1 MANWIFAACDV
12 GQGDALVVRTAEHS
26 AMLID
31 TGLDGRDVDRCLHL
45 LDVST
50 LDVIVLTHFHADH
63 VGGLSQAISGRQI
76 GSVFASPTREP
87 VGEAQLVERELAD
100 RGIQLQEVHAGDA
113 HEVGSVSWRV
123 LWPSHFIGVG
133 SVPNNASAVL
143 LVVVDGTR
151 ILLPGDIEPEA
162 QSALMAEQSPV
173 HADIAKLPHHG
184 SRFQDP
190 GFAGWAGANLAVVS
204 VGRDNDYGHPAP
216 SAIQQWEQAGAKVWR
231 TDIQGSIAVGRQADG
246 SLGVVAFKA

>member
-1 MANWIFAACDV
+1 M
-12 GQGDALVVRTAEHS
+12 
-26 AMLID
+26 
-31 TGLDGRDVDRCLHL
+31 
-45 LDVST
+45 
-50 LDVIVLTHFHADH
+50 
-63 VGGLSQAISGRQI
+63 SGRQI

-87 VGEAQLVERELAD
+87 AGEAQLVERELAD

-113 HEVGSVSWRV
+113 HEVGPVSWRV

-190 GFAGWAGANLAVVS
+190 GFAEWAGADLAVVS
-204 VGRDNDYGHPAP
+204 VGQDNDYGHPSDKALAVLRRGG
-216 SAIQQWEQAGAKVWR
+216 SAVFR
-231 TDIQGSIAVGRQADG
+231 TDQRGDIAVLSVDG
-246 SLGVVAFKA
+246 QPAVTWRRR